1 MVSISSFSIQVIKDK
16 IDPYLVYRRIAP
28 GYRMWNRM
36 GIYQRCLED
45 FTEETFLDNKQTN
58 NNCMNCHSFCMQ
70 NPDRMLFHQRALHA
84 GTYIL
89 TDGDIEKL
97 DTKTERTISALVYP
111 AWHPSG
117 RYVAFST
124 NDTKQDFTF
133 RMRTGWKCS
142 TIDRMS
148 WSMMWR
154 NMKS

>member
-1 MVSISSFSIQVIKDK
+1 
-16 IDPYLVYRRIAP
+16 
-28 GYRMWNRM
+28 
-36 GIYQRCLED
+36 
-45 FTEETFLDNKQTN
+45 
-58 NNCMNCHSFCMQ
+58 MNCHSFCMQ
-70 NPDRMLFHQRALHA
+70 ESGSDAFSTNVRYMPGPTL
-84 GTYIL
+84 L

-124 NDTKQDFTF
+124 NDTKQDFHLSDAN
-133 RMRTGWKCS
+133 RWKCS